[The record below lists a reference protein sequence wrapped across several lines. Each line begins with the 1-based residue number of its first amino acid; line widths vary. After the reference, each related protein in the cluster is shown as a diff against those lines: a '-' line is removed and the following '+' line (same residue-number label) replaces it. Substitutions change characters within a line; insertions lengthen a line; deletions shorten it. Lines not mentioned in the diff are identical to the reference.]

1 MTGPIT
7 ARSAA
12 RTRRPVALVRRIE
25 AVDFCAFLR
34 TSPFAGYQQTPAWA
48 WVRRDEWSFE
58 LLGLFDTE
66 DDLVGIALVRHRDLP
81 LLPWRLSYIP
91 EGPLLDWAGEDV
103 AEHLRALSEYL
114 RSRGTFTLIISPPLS
129 VRRWDA
135 STVKQALAAQ
145 HPTEWADLA
154 PDDTDATGLRAAFL
168 LERAGWSRV
177 SEGGRFGDSQPLYN
191 CWLSLSGRT
200 EDEVLARMSRA
211 WRKNLRR
218 AERDG
223 VEVLDGT
230 RADLPEVHRLHLETV
245 ERLGLQAQSLS
256 YFENLWDAMASGG
269 PGRFHMVIARHEG
282 ELISA
287 YATSTVGRRAQGI
300 FSVSSS
306 HKRDLKG
313 SNAVYRGIIAHAL
326 ADGAEYFDIGG
337 VADSLAESAAES
349 GVLRYKIELGCEARE
364 YVGGWELPLIAPMH
378 RAFGALLPLYARL
391 SQLRAD
397 LGRRRATARQARV

>member
-1 MTGPIT
+1 MTGPRV
-7 ARSAA
+7 ARSATTTP
-12 RTRRPVALVRRIE
+12 RHFTKVRRIE
-25 AVDFCAFLR
+25 AAEYSAFLLN
-34 TSPFAGYQQTPAWA
+34 SPYAGYQQTPEWA
-48 WVRRDEWSFE
+48 WVRRGEWSFE
-58 LLGLFDTE
+58 LLGLFDRE
-66 DDLVGIALVRHRDLP
+66 EELAGVALVRHRGLP
-81 LLPWRLSYIP
+81 LLPWRLSYIAD
-91 EGPLLDWAGEDV
+91 GPLLEWEGED
-103 AEHLRALSEYL
+103 AADCLRALSEHL
-114 RSRGTFTLIISPPLS
+114 RTHGTFTLIISPPLT

-135 STVKQALAAQ
+135 STVKQAMLAQ
-145 HPTEWADLA
+145 QPTEWAELA
-154 PDDTDATGLRAAFL
+154 PDDTDATGLRAVSL

-177 SEGGRFGDSQPLYN
+177 REGGRFSDSQPLYN
-191 CWLSLSGRT
+191 CWLALSRRT
-200 EDEVLARMSRA
+200 EDEVLQQMSRS

-245 ERLGLQAQSLS
+245 ERLGLPAQSLS

-269 PGRFHMVIARHEG
+269 SGPFRMVIARHEG
-282 ELISA
+282 ELVSA
-287 YATSTVGRRAQGI
+287 YATSKVGKRAQGI

-313 SNAVYRGIIAHAL
+313 SNAVYRGIISHAL

-337 VADSLAESAAES
+337 VADSLAASAVEA

-378 RAFGALLPLYARL
+378 WAFGALLPLYARF
-391 SQLRAD
+391 SELRVN
-397 LGRRRATARQARV
+397 LRHRWATAREVRE